1 MFTDSASLG
10 AGEAMSYAAP
20 FEGLR
25 VLDLSQGIA
34 GPYAGMLLA
43 QHGAEVIKVEPPGG
57 DWSRTLG
64 KRYGDHTAFSIA
76 ANLGKRSI
84 ALDLKHHRDRAIAHR
99 LGARADVVMES
110 FRPGVAARL
119 GVGYMELSAVNP
131 RLLYLSVSGFGQ
143 SGPESSRP
151 AMDPILQAFTGL
163 MAMNKGLD
171 GIPHRVVPIVVD
183 MTTAF
188 YAFQSIAVA
197 LYARRDETAG
207 RYLDTSLMQAA
218 AGLQIIHLMA
228 HHLENGRMRPALT
241 PSGSYATA
249 DGWMYI
255 VTHRDVDFGR
265 LCETLEIPEVK
276 DDPRFTT
283 NALRSQHLTVLT
295 EALNAAF
302 ARCTTEQ
309 LAKRLREAGIMHS
322 PVNDYLDFLRQPQ
335 LEATGLIAWLDQP
348 GVGQVPVPSVPGLP
362 SPLSGSARAKAPSLD
377 EHRAEILAELG

>member
-1 MFTDSASLG
+1 
-10 AGEAMSYAAP
+10 
-20 FEGLR
+20 
-25 VLDLSQGIA
+25 
-34 GPYAGMLLA
+34 
-43 QHGAEVIKVEPPGG
+43 
-57 DWSRTLG
+57 
-64 KRYGDHTAFSIA
+64 
-76 ANLGKRSI
+76 
-84 ALDLKHHRDRAIAHR
+84 
-99 LGARADVVMES
+99 
-110 FRPGVAARL
+110 
-119 GVGYMELSAVNP
+119 
-131 RLLYLSVSGFGQ
+131 
-143 SGPESSRP
+143 
-151 AMDPILQAFTGL
+151 
-163 MAMNKGLD
+163 
-171 GIPHRVVPIVVD
+171 VVPIVVD

-218 AGLQIIHLMA
+218 AGLQVIHLMA

-255 VTHRDVDFGR
+255 VTHRDADFGR
-265 LCETLEIPEVK
+265 LCEALEMPAVK
-276 DDPRFTT
+276 DDRRFTT

-362 SPLSGSARAKAPSLD
+362 APLSGSARAKAPSLD

>member
-1 MFTDSASLG
+1 
-10 AGEAMSYAAP
+10 MSYAAP

-43 QHGAEVIKVEPPGG
+43 QHGADVIKVEPPGG

-110 FRPGVAARL
+110 FRPGVATRL

-207 RYLDTSLMQAA
+207 RYLDTSLMQAT
-218 AGLQIIHLMA
+218 AG
-228 HHLENGRMRPALT
+228 
-241 PSGSYATA
+241 
-249 DGWMYI
+249 GWMYI
-255 VTHRDVDFGR
+255 VTHRDADFGK
-265 LCETLEIPEVK
+265 LCEALGIPGVK

-295 EALNAAF
+295 DALNPAF
-302 ARCTTEQ
+302 ARGTTEQ

-322 PVNDYLDFLRQPQ
+322 PVHDYLDFLRQPQ

-348 GVGQVPVPSVPGLP
+348 GVGQ
-362 SPLSGSARAKAPSLD
+362 
-377 EHRAEILAELG
+377 